1 MTNPLRPLTIS
12 ELLDR
17 TFFLYTGHFRL
28 FVGIAA
34 LPSLI
39 ILAFNLART
48 LAPPFGSDVAQ
59 LLVGLV
65 GILLLVFAYFFTI
78 ALAQGATVV
87 AVSELQLGRE
97 ASVTEA
103 FTAIRGRIG
112 ALAGIMLGM
121 GLRIMIG
128 FLLFVIPGILWA
140 IKWSLT
146 IPVAV
151 IEQSNLS
158 DSLDRSAHLTEGHR
172 WRVFLIY
179 VLLFVLIQV
188 VTAIVQGPLIVAV
201 AILSRTTLQESG
213 DLPVLAQVVLLVASF
228 VTTSLLSPIMTIALS
243 LVYYDERVRKEAFD
257 LEHMMEQLDQ
267 PAVKTFP
274 AV

>member
-188 VTAIVQGPLIVAV
+188 VTAIMQGPLIVAV

-267 PAVKTFP
+267 SAVKTFP